1 MKCEVPGEYDLRT
14 SQRWDERRLWSPRLC
29 EEMASVIIHSQLR
42 GHDGRQCCCLSEIC
56 CVSPGLTYCAL
67 PHLNPPV
74 ISSLAVMNLFF
85 FLQKLLTTVPLT
97 ELLTNL
103 TSFKANK
110 WQTVCKQ
117 RMKRKF
123 WSQVSTS
130 SQYFCLCES
139 TKHHNVPA
147 GYWDTKGIRSQ
158 FLKVGRGDLV
168 LKGSVVISG
177 LEKRREF
184 RETSPR

>member
-14 SQRWDERRLWSPRLC
+14 SQRWDERRLWSLRLC

-85 FLQKLLTTVPLT
+85 FSPETVDYCPSHRVTNKSHKFQGQQMTNRVQAEDEKKILESSEHEFTIFLSLWIYKASQRPCRLL
-97 ELLTNL
+97 
-103 TSFKANK
+103 
-110 WQTVCKQ
+110 
-117 RMKRKF
+117 
-123 WSQVSTS
+123 
-130 SQYFCLCES
+130 
-139 TKHHNVPA
+139 
-147 GYWDTKGIRSQ
+147 GY
-158 FLKVGRGDLV
+158 
-168 LKGSVVISG
+168 
-177 LEKRREF
+177 
-184 RETSPR
+184 

>member
-1 MKCEVPGEYDLRT
+1 MGWKASLVSAVVWGDGICNNPLAAQGPQRETVLLPLRDL
-14 SQRWDERRLWSPRLC
+14 L
-29 EEMASVIIHSQLR
+29 
-42 GHDGRQCCCLSEIC
+42 
-56 CVSPGLTYCAL
+56 CVSRSYLLCFA
-67 PHLNPPV
+67 
-74 ISSLAVMNLFF
+74 SSKPSCHFLFGCNEPFFF

-110 WQTVCKQ
+110 WQTMCKQ
-117 RMKRKF
+117 SRKKKI

-130 SQYFCLCES
+130 SQYFCLRES
-139 TKHHNVPA
+139 TNHHNVPA

-177 LEKRREF
+177 LEKCREF